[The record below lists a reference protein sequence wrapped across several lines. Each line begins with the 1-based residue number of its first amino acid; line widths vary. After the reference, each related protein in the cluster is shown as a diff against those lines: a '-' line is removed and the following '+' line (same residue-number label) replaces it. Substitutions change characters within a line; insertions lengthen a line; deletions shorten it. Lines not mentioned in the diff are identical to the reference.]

1 MKINIRQA
9 TPADSNAILKYTKK
23 ILDET
28 PYMISTSKEYSNSIE
43 DEEFWTRQTYV
54 DGGVIFLAFSG
65 RSLVGL
71 LSANRQRRIRKRHTC
86 SFGISVKKSHHG
98 KGIGSLLMN
107 ELISWAEKQP
117 GLEKINLEVF
127 SNNLI
132 ARRLYQKLGFRE
144 EGRLLKEIKYS
155 DGTYADLITMGMFLR
170 KE

>member
-1 MKINIRQA
+1 MKISIRQA
-9 TPADSNAILKYTKK
+9 TPADSYAILKYTKK

-28 PYMISTSKEYSNSIE
+28 PYMISTSKEYLNSIE
-43 DEEFWTRQTYV
+43 DEEFWTRQTYE
-54 DGGVIFLAFSG
+54 DGGIILLAFSG

-71 LSANRQRRIRKRHTC
+71 LSVNRHRRIRKRHTC

-107 ELISWAEKQP
+107 EMISWAEKQP

-127 SNNLI
+127 SNNII

-144 EGRLLKEIKYS
+144 EGRLLKDIKYV
-155 DGTYADLITMGMFLR
+155 DGTYADLINMGMFL
-170 KE
+170 KKD